1 MMLDKKQIWAIFLF
15 RFKMGCKAAETTHNI
30 NNASD
35 PGTAN
40 ECTVQG
46 WFKKFCKGDK
56 SLEDEECSGWP
67 SEVDNN
73 NWEPSFKADP
83 FTNTWEVAKELSL
96 DHSMVIRHLKQI
108 EKVRK
113 LGKWVPHEM
122 TENQK
127 DHHLKC
133 HLVLFYI
140 RTTNHF
146 LIGLWHIT
154 KSGFFMT
161 TGDNQLSGWTK
172 TMLQSTS
179 QSQTCT
185 KKRSQSLFGG
195 LLHVWFTTAFWMLV
209 NPLHLRSV
217 LANQWSTP
225 KNHNAYSQHWS
236 TERAPFFSMTTPNYT
251 KLQKLND
258 LGYDILPHLPY
269 SPDLLP
275 TNYHF
280 LQAFWKLFAEK
291 MLPQPDGGRKCFPRV
306 HQVLKHGFLCYRN
319 K

>member
-56 SLEDEECSGWP
+56 SLEDEEWSGWP

-83 FTNTWEVAKELSL
+83 FTNTWEVAKELNL

-127 DHHLKC
+127 DHHFEVSSCLILHKNNKPFLDWTVTYNKKWIFHDYRWQPAQWLDQDDAPKHFPKPNLHQKKVTVTIWWSAACLIHYSFLNASESITPEKC
-133 HLVLFYI
+133 ARKSVKYTKKPQCLQSALVNREGPVLFHD
-140 RTTNHF
+140 NAQLHKASKVEWF
-146 LIGLWHIT
+146 GLRHSASSAI
-154 KSGFFMT
+154 
-161 TGDNQLSGWTK
+161 
-172 TMLQSTS
+172 
-179 QSQTCT
+179 
-185 KKRSQSLFGG
+185 
-195 LLHVWFTTAFWMLV
+195 FTW
-209 NPLHLRSV
+209 P
-217 LANQWSTP
+217 LANQLPLPSSFLKTFCRENASTTRWR
-225 KNHNAYSQHWS
+225 Q
-236 TERAPFFSMTTPNYT
+236 
-251 KLQKLND
+251 
-258 LGYDILPHLPY
+258 
-269 SPDLLP
+269 
-275 TNYHF
+275 
-280 LQAFWKLFAEK
+280 K
-291 MLPQPDGGRKCFPRV
+291 MLSKSSSSPEAWIFMLQE
-306 HQVLKHGFLCYRN
+306 
-319 K
+319 